1 MQKRLFKEAL
11 ILGYKRSLRN
21 QQMQFIRIKIP
32 YVNDEKKAKSFLG
45 KNVIY
50 LKKINNDKK
59 IKWGKIVSLH
69 GRSGTFLVKFKKNI
83 NPNNLEYKLI
93 VAPFPF

>member
-1 MQKRLFKEAL
+1 
-11 ILGYKRSLRN
+11 
-21 QQMQFIRIKIP
+21 MQFIRIKIP
-32 YVNDEKKAKSFLG
+32 YINDEKKAKSFLG

-59 IKWGKIVSLH
+59 IRWGKIVALH
-69 GRSGTFLVKFKKNI
+69 GRSGAFLVKFKKNI